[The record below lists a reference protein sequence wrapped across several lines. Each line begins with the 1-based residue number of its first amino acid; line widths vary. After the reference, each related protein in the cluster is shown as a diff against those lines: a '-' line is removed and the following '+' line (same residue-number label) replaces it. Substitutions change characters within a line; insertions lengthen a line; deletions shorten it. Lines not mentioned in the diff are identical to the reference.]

1 MPAVTVVLE
10 TRDLSRRF
18 GGLTALSQVSLQ
30 VEEGSIVG
38 IIGPNGAGKTT
49 LINVVTGFLKPTS
62 GRVLVDG
69 QDATG
74 AKPWEIVRLGVARTF
89 QVAKPFRDL
98 TVRENVAVG
107 SMFGPRHTG
116 SFGASLELADQVL
129 DRVGL
134 EGKAGE
140 QAGDLTV
147 AEAKRLELARTLAM
161 GPRLLFL
168 DEVMAGLRPQEID
181 QAVELIR
188 SLRFEG
194 ISIVAIEHVM
204 KAILAISDLVVVLHE
219 GRELA
224 RGKPDQVASDERVIR
239 VYLGDRYARRAKEG
253 G

>member
-1 MPAVTVVLE
+1 VGGVTAVIETEGLGKRYRTRWALAGCTLSIPAGHVV
-10 TRDLSRRF
+10 
-18 GGLTALSQVSLQ
+18 GLV
-30 VEEGSIVG
+30 
-38 IIGPNGAGKTT
+38 GPNGAGKTT
-49 LINVVTGFLKPTS
+49 LINVVTGFLRPTS

-74 AKPWEIVRLGVARTF
+74 ARPWEVVRLGIARTF

-107 SMFGPRHTG
+107 SMFGPRHAG
-116 SFGASLELADQVL
+116 SFGASLERADEVL

-134 EGKAGE
+134 EGKAGA

-204 KAILAISDLVVVLHE
+204 KAILAVSDLVVVLHE

-239 VYLGDRYARRAKEG
+239 VYLGERYARRAKEG

>member
-1 MPAVTVVLE
+1 M
-10 TRDLSRRF
+10 D
-18 GGLTALSQVSLQ
+18 

-49 LINVVTGFLKPTS
+49 LINVVTGFLKPSS

-69 QDATG
+69 RDATG
-74 AKPWEIVRLGVARTF
+74 AKPWELVRLGVARTF

-107 SMFGPRHTG
+107 SMFGPRRSG
-116 SFGASLELADQVL
+116 SFRASLGRADQVL

-134 EGKAGE
+134 ERKAGTR
-140 QAGDLTV
+140 AGDLTV

-161 GPRLLFL
+161 GPRLLLL

-188 SLRFEG
+188 GLRSEG

-204 KAILAISDLVVVLHE
+204 KAILAISDLVIVLHQ
-219 GRELA
+219 GSELA
-224 RGKPDQVASDERVIR
+224 KGTPDEVASDERVISA
-239 VYLGDRYARRAKEG
+239 YLGERYAKRAKEG
-253 G
+253 S

>member
-1 MPAVTVVLE
+1 MTLVLE

-18 GGLTALSQVSLQ
+18 GGLTALSGVSLE

-49 LINVVTGFLKPTS
+49 LINVVTGFLRPSS
-62 GRVLVDG
+62 GRVIVDG
-69 QDATG
+69 HDATG
-74 AKPWEIVRLGVARTF
+74 AKPWEVVRMGVARTF

-98 TVRENVAVG
+98 TVRENVAIG
-107 SMFGPRHTG
+107 SMFGRRYAG
-116 SFGASLELADQVL
+116 SFRASLDRADQVL

-134 EGKAGE
+134 EGKAGTR
-140 QAGDLTV
+140 AGDLTV

-181 QAVELIR
+181 QAIELIR
-188 SLRFEG
+188 GLRSEG

-204 KAILAISDLVVVLHE
+204 KAILAISDLVVVLHQ
-219 GRELA
+219 GSELA
-224 RGKPDQVASDERVIR
+224 KGTPDEMASDERVISA
-239 VYLGDRYARRAKEG
+239 YLGERYARRAKG
-253 G
+253 AS